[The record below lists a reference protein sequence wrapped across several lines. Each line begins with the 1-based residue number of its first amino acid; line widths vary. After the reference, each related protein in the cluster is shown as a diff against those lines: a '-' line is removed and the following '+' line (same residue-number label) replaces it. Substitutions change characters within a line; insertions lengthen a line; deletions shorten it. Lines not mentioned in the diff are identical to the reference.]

1 MVREEDTVLLL
12 QVSAKRVTAGRR
24 KNVRMKVDSNSFPS
38 FRLIS
43 IQWAGKHFI

>member
-1 MVREEDTVLLL
+1 MVREGEDTVPSPFRCP
-12 QVSAKRVTAGRR
+12 QSGVTAGRR

-43 IQWAGKHFI
+43 IQ